1 MYALRLLSRLPF
13 PVLYMISDFLFLL
26 TFYVFRYRRE
36 MVQKNLRNAFPQFDQ
51 FKLKSIE
58 REFYHHMSDYVVEML
73 KLLTISE
80 QEFRKRL
87 KLINSDL
94 MDRIK
99 GSHESFFGLT
109 SHQFN
114 WEWALAGTILQAPLP
129 LDFVYQPVKIE
140 LFERFSLASR
150 MRFGG
155 HAIKRDE
162 VARELF
168 KRRAIPKII
177 GLAADQYPGMDRD
190 KRYATRI
197 LNQDTVFFDGT
208 NQLAVLMQ
216 YPVLFFNTRRVK
228 RGYYE
233 VTIELLTEPPY
244 PKGDTQVVEK
254 YARKLEQAILENPAN
269 WLWSHDRWKTRHL
282 KNEAAS

>member
-1 MYALRLLSRLPF
+1 MFLLRLLSRLPF
-13 PVLYMISDFLFLL
+13 WFLYLLSDFLFFLI
-26 TFYVFRYRRE
+26 YHVIHYRRE
-36 MVQKNLRNAFPQFDQ
+36 MVQKNLRNAFPQFDAEHV
-51 FKLKSIE
+51 KRIE
-58 REFYHHMSDYVVEML
+58 REFYHNMADYAVEML

-80 QEFRKRL
+80 KEFRNRL
-87 KLINSDL
+87 KLVNTDL

-150 MRFGG
+150 TRFGG

-168 KRRAIPKII
+168 KRRANPKII

-190 KRYATRI
+190 KRYATTF
-197 LNQDTVFFDGT
+197 LNQETVFFDGT

-216 YPVLFFNTRRVK
+216 YPVLFFNTRKVK

-244 PKGDTQVVEK
+244 AKGDTQVVEK
-254 YARKLEQAILENPAN
+254 YARKLERAILENPAN

-282 KNEAAS
+282 KTESAS

>member
-1 MYALRLLSRLPF
+1 MFLLRLLSRLPF
-13 PVLYMISDFLFLL
+13 WFLYLLSDFLFFLIYHVL
-26 TFYVFRYRRE
+26 HYRRE
-36 MVQKNLRNAFPQFDQ
+36 VVQKNLRNAFPQFDQ
-51 FKLKSIE
+51 SKLKSIE

-99 GSHESFFGLT
+99 VSHESFFGLT

-177 GLAADQYPGMDRD
+177 GLAADQYPGLDRD
-190 KRYATRI
+190 KRYATRF

-216 YPVLFFNTRRVK
+216 YPVLLFNTRRVK

-244 PKGDTQVVEK
+244 PKGTTQIVEK

-282 KNEAAS
+282 KNEAVP